1 MRAVMSTAMLI
12 EVLEGV
18 SELLRQ
24 SVEADYDLTVGM
36 RAAMHYACEGCIEE
50 LKGRWEEE

>member
-24 SVEADYDLTVGM
+24 SVEADYDLTVSM
-36 RAAMHYACEGCIEE
+36 RATMHYATEECIKE
-50 LKGRWEEE
+50 LKARWAEE

>member
-36 RAAMHYACEGCIEE
+36 RAMHSACEGCIEE

>member
-1 MRAVMSTAMLI
+1 MRAVMSTTLLI

-36 RAAMHYACEGCIEE
+36 RAAMHYATEECIKE
-50 LKGRWEEE
+50 LKARWTEE

>member
-1 MRAVMSTAMLI
+1 MRVAMSTAMLI

-36 RAAMHYACEGCIEE
+36 RAAMHCACEECIEE
-50 LKGRWEEE
+50 LRARWEEE